1 MRGIDTG
8 SFRQWRSIRRF
19 IVKVAICLVALN
31 VIYVVVQPL
40 NWLDRVTIYNHL
52 APGRV
57 RFPYQEET
65 NPRSAT
71 VRRMEQLFAD
81 HEISGTP
88 KAADEFRVVIL
99 GGSSLWGVFLAPDQT
114 LSGCL
119 NRKELTTPDGRR
131 IRAYNLAYLAP
142 SILRDLLTLHHAL
155 NYQVD
160 QVVWFVGGVGMDRVR
175 MFAHIFV
182 QGNPQEAYDIL
193 DTYRIATPASPS
205 PTPPPREPGLWSRTL
220 FEQRDDLSNWLSNQF
235 YGLVWLQTNQDHTA
249 RSFRPYSDPSVDSL
263 GDIYDVGVKRGPAD
277 VSVDM
282 FMLDG
287 LAAGQ
292 AMATKAGAG
301 LTIILDPMWHASA
314 SKYRYNGYFPFWYF
328 DLLHGALQDQAT
340 ANGWDYLDWS
350 SILRNEQF
358 TDSPFHYTP
367 EAACELA
374 DRLGAVLRQRS
385 VR

>member
-1 MRGIDTG
+1 
-8 SFRQWRSIRRF
+8 
-19 IVKVAICLVALN
+19 
-31 VIYVVVQPL
+31 VIVQPL
-40 NWLDRVTIYNHL
+40 NWLDHITLYNHL
-52 APGRV
+52 APGRI

-71 VRRMEQLFAD
+71 IRRMEQLFAD

-88 KAADEFRVVIL
+88 KTAGEYRVVIL
-99 GGSSLWGVFLAPDQT
+99 GGSSLWGVFLSPDQT

-119 NRKELTTPDGRR
+119 NRKQLTTPDGRR

-142 SILRDLLTLHHAL
+142 SILRDLITLRRAL
-155 NYQVD
+155 DYQVD

-182 QGNPQEAYDIL
+182 QGNPQEAYEIL
-193 DTYRIATPASPS
+193 DSYPIATPANPS
-205 PTPPPREPGLWSRTL
+205 PMPPPREPSILNRTL
-220 FEQRDDLSNWLSNQF
+220 IEQREDLAAWLLNQL
-235 YGLVWLQTNQDHTA
+235 YGLVWLQTNQDFTA
-249 RSFRPYSDPSVDSL
+249 RTFPPYKDPFL
-263 GDIYDVGVKRGPAD
+263 ENQGDVYDVGVKRGPAD
-277 VSVDM
+277 VTVDT

-292 AMATKAGAG
+292 AMATKAGVG
-301 LTIILDPMWHASA
+301 LTIILDPMWRAVG
-314 SKYRYNGYFPFWYF
+314 SKYRYNTYFPFWYF
-328 DLLHGALQDQAT
+328 DLLHGALQQQARL
-340 ANGWDYLDWS
+340 NSWDYLDWS
-350 SILRNEQF
+350 SILKNEQF

-374 DRLGAVLRQRS
+374 DRLGAILQRRS